1 MTVNVELLGL
11 SILCD
16 LGSFYR
22 GHKMAQYT
30 EGNITYTVSLEM
42 KELLENSRK
51 IMQEM
56 KELNNSGSKA
66 SKGLEKLESS
76 AQSAGNSLGKLT
88 NIAKAVSAALV
99 SSTVIAYAQSW
110 NELEDRIQNTGATA
124 SQTKDI
130 LDQLLATS
138 DRNGRKIE
146 ETSELYIRLSNSM
159 KELGYSTQGTLSYIG
174 SMSDLFTINK
184 TSAIGTESAINA
196 LTKAQMKGKLAG
208 VDAMTVFSNM
218 PSVLGTLTNYL
229 KKNAKSTADA
239 EKITEQYVRQMA
251 SEGKLSI
258 ETFTTALIES
268 NSELNALA
276 DNMRNTVTD
285 GLNRVTNNLKKYFG
299 ELNNST
305 GATKLLVDSL
315 IVMSQHVDV
324 LMTGVGAL
332 AAIYAGKY
340 ITSLANAT
348 KESAEKVIE
357 NIRLAT
363 SERNLA
369 KEELRTLEIEGK
381 ALTARR
387 NQLLALKSV
396 TTSKFQLAAIE
407 KQLNNIEKERTL
419 LVDKETAAQTRL
431 ASATKLSTLA
441 ANGLRSAMNL
451 LGGPAGILLLTAGA
465 LVTWSSKAAE
475 AKQKALEL
483 TDEVSALAEKYKGL
497 SKVQREA
504 FADDLKKQIF
514 EQNKAIEGQVEELD
528 KINKKLELTRS
539 GRATYGRGNN
549 RQEKIADLEKRR
561 EEIKKTI
568 AVMQEG
574 FNKVVDLLDEVI
586 VKNHE
591 MANSTDKM
599 TKSTNNL
606 SESLNKATQSKID
619 EKIKS
624 LSTELEISEM
634 KLNGAKK
641 AAYIYE
647 NALSELGAESDNYK
661 VALKGLI
668 LGTAE
673 WADMSEE
680 VRKVLEPLLNAL
692 GKAFDVNE
700 KLNASKK
707 KGTSTTKS
715 YAEEVKELSDKL
727 EVAKLE
733 AKGMT
738 VEAELLAITQKMGSK
753 VTAEQTARLKE
764 LIEKTQAYKEL
775 GALKSPID
783 VEEDSFKKSK
793 DSLDKLKKLGE
804 IKTQEEYNTKLEQ
817 LEQQHQI
824 NMAKIKS
831 ETVVSKV
838 DDAVAQVDPVQALK
852 NENDKKLALIQEFEK
867 QKWITEENAL
877 ALREASNYQYEQ
889 NRINA
894 QWEIWRNQNAANDLL
909 ASSLD
914 GFASS
919 ATSTISGLLS
929 GTMNATDAMQNFA
942 NVILNEAIGSLV
954 QMGMQYIKN
963 SITAQTASAA
973 TTTAQVA
980 EAATLTAAYIP
991 AAIQASIATQGA
1003 AATIGSA
1010 SYITAMGAMNAAAI
1024 AGSIGARKNGG
1035 PVDANS
1041 MYRVGE
1047 NNKPEILMQGGKQY
1061 LIPGEN
1067 GRVLSNRQI
1076 TSGSGGGSVIN
1087 MTFNTPVD
1095 IGDNSLSEQD
1105 GQQLAKNLE
1114 QAIRAQI
1121 QKEQRPGGILNR
1133 R

>member
-130 LDQLLATS
+130 LDQLLVTS
-138 DRNGRKIE
+138 DRNGRTIE
-146 ETSELYIRLSNSM
+146 ESAELYIRLSNSM
-159 KELGYSTQGTLSYIG
+159 GELGYSTQSTISYIDTLSNL
-174 SMSDLFTINK
+174 MTINK
-184 TSAIGTESAINA
+184 TNSLSAESATNA

-208 VDAMTVFSNM
+208 VEAMTVFNAM
-218 PSVLGTLTNYL
+218 PSILKTLGKQLNKTE
-229 KKNAKSTADA
+229 A
-239 EKITEQYVRQMA
+239 EVRKMA
-251 SEGKLSI
+251 SEGKLSMSQFTEAMI
-258 ETFTTALIES
+258 AAQEETA
-268 NSELNALA
+268 ALA

-285 GLNRVTNNLKKYFG
+285 GINRVTNNLKKYLG

-315 IVMSQHVDV
+315 ILMSQHVDI

-340 ITSLANAT
+340 ITSLASAT
-348 KESAEKVIE
+348 KQSAEKVI
-357 NIRLAT
+357 NDIRLAQAEKAAAQAALQQAQAEVAHLRAVQQSLT
-363 SERNLA
+363 SQLKLAQTETTRNAIRKQLKA
-369 KEELRTLEIEGK
+369 NTE
-381 ALTARR
+381 ALTA
-387 NQLLALKSV
+387 AV
-396 TTSKFQLAAIE
+396 
-407 KQLNNIEKERTL
+407 NN
-419 LVDKETAAQTRL
+419 ETAAQARL
-431 ASATKLSTLA
+431 NAAMKATSFA
-441 ANGLRSAMNL
+441 ANGLRSAMAL
-451 LGGPAGILLLTAGA
+451 LGGPAGAAMLAGMSLYYFYEKAKKAKEEATGLTEKVKGLSEQLDSFTDEKLLVIKDDAVKDIKNAQDQLKLLRIEMKSTQDILDGKGLFSNEKRMNEA
-465 LVTWSSKAAE
+465 LVTRNK
-475 AKQKALEL
+475 
-483 TDEVSALAEKYKGL
+483 
-497 SKVQREA
+497 QREQERRILDGILA
-504 FADDLKKQIF
+504 AQKQLA
-514 EQNKAIEGQVEELD
+514 QIENLLASRIGPKLVSNGKELANSLD
-528 KINKKLELTRS
+528 KT
-539 GRATYGRGNN
+539 T
-549 RQEKIADLEKRR
+549 
-561 EEIKKTI
+561 KT
-568 AVMQEG
+568 
-574 FNKVVDLLDEVI
+574 
-586 VKNHE
+586 
-591 MANSTDKM
+591 
-599 TKSTNNL
+599 
-606 SESLNKATQSKID
+606 KID

-634 KLNGAKK
+634 KLSGAKK

-647 NALSELGAESDNYK
+647 NALSELGDESDKYK
-661 VALKGLI
+661 VALLGLI
-668 LGTAE
+668 NGTAE

-680 VRKVLEPLLNAL
+680 VIRVLEPLLKAL
-692 GKAFDVNE
+692 GKAFDVSE

-707 KGTSTTKS
+707 RGGGTTKS

-753 VTAEQTARLKE
+753 VTAEQTAKLKE
-764 LIEKTQAYKEL
+764 LIETAQAYKEL
-775 GALKSPID
+775 GSLKSPID
-783 VEEDSFKKSK
+783 VEQDSFKKSK
-793 DSLDKLKKLGE
+793 ELLDRLHKLGE
-804 IKTQEEYNTKLEQ
+804 IKQTDYNSKLEQ

-831 ETVVSKV
+831 EAVVSKV

-852 NENDKKLALIQEFEK
+852 NENDKKLALIQEFE
-867 QKWITEENAL
+867 QKRWMTEENAI
-877 ALREASNYQYEQ
+877 ALREAANHQYEQ

-894 QWEIWRNQNAANDLL
+894 QWEIWRNQNDANEFL
-909 ASSLD
+909 ASSLE
-914 GFASS
+914 GLASS
-919 ATSTISGLLS
+919 ATSTISGLMS
-929 GTMNATDAMQNFA
+929 GTMTATQAMQNFA

-954 QMGMQYIKN
+954 QMGMQYVKN
-963 SITAQTASAA
+963 AIVAKTTSAA
-973 TTTAQVA
+973 TTATQTT
-980 EAATLTAAYIP
+980 EAIALAAAYKP
-991 AAIQASIATQGA
+991 AAMLASIASYGA
-1003 AATIGSA
+1003 AATTGATAYGTAIGLMSA
-1010 SYITAMGAMNAAAI
+1010 IPI
-1024 AGSIGARKNGG
+1024 AGARKNGG

-1047 NNKPEILMQGGKQY
+1047 GGKPEILMQGGKQY
-1061 LIPGEN
+1061 LIPGDN
-1067 GRVLSNRQI
+1067 GKVLSNRQI
-1076 TSGSGGGSVIN
+1076 TSNQGQNIQWNFVVENYANGVEVSKPSIDYENKIIRTAVTQAKREVAN
-1087 MTFNTPVD
+1087 D
-1095 IGDNSLSEQD
+1095 IKEHTGEVW
-1105 GQQLAKNLE
+1105 
-1114 QAIRAQI
+1114 QAMSRSTNI
-1121 QKEQRPGGILNR
+1121 QSKL
-1133 R
+1133 